1 MVSCAPPIPRHLHHN
16 LKQGKYVNFTSLLLP
31 MDPPLLVPG
40 KQQQRGESSHI
51 KRSITNQQTWLE
63 AWNWYAS
70 ARIGY
75 DPDIALSLMK
85 YQTLMAMLFRQYTPK
100 ACIEYDRLFRQAA
113 GEGCIFAVG
122 FPEQSNLCVYIHP
135 SSCTHP

>member
-1 MVSCAPPIPRHLHHN
+1 
-16 LKQGKYVNFTSLLLP
+16 
-31 MDPPLLVPG
+31 MDPPPLVPG

-100 ACIEYDRLFRQAA
+100 ACIEYDR
-113 GEGCIFAVG
+113 
-122 FPEQSNLCVYIHP
+122 YIRP
-135 SSCTHP
+135 PQKVPALGPRATVVSTSASSSTGIDSRPQCR